1 MKPGIGLGVR
11 LQATKRVSPA
21 QVRALFRAA
30 GWDEDIAH
38 YSPAQI
44 QKLLRH
50 SYLVLTAWTEK
61 KELVGFASVVSD
73 GMLCG
78 LVQNLVVHPRYRR
91 HGLGTKLLR
100 QLARTLR
107 RHGISCLYALG
118 IRSQRARTFFGRV
131 GFHPLNWNVFLRHSR

>member
-1 MKPGIGLGVR
+1 MKPAHELRVR
-11 LQATKRVSPA
+11 LQATKRVTPA
-21 QVRALFRAA
+21 QVKALFRAA

-38 YSPAQI
+38 YSAAQI

-61 KELVGFASVVSD
+61 KELVGLASAVSD
-73 GMLCG
+73 GTLCG
-78 LVQNLVVHPRYRR
+78 LVQNLVIHPGYRR

-100 QLARTLR
+100 QLARTMG

-118 IRSQRARTFFGRV
+118 TRGKKARAFFRRV
-131 GFHPLNWNVFLRHSR
+131 GFHSLDWKVFLRHVR